1 MIYILKKIFIKLGK
15 KFNKE
20 MEQNLFVEIVKLNL
34 SSMLIQKELLLLIPV
49 IELIYI
55 QKKISKIIEKE
66 NLFK

>member
-20 MEQNLFVEIVKLNL
+20 MKQNLFVEIVKLNL

-55 QKKISKIIEKE
+55 QKKFQK
-66 NLFK
+66 

>member
-20 MEQNLFVEIVKLNL
+20 MKQNLFVEIVKLNL

>member
-20 MEQNLFVEIVKLNL
+20 MKQNLFVEIVKLNL

-55 QKKISKIIEKE
+55 KKKFQK
-66 NLFK
+66 

>member
-1 MIYILKKIFIKLGK
+1 
-15 KFNKE
+15 

-55 QKKISKIIEKE
+55 QK
-66 NLFK
+66 NFKNNRKRKFV

>member
-55 QKKISKIIEKE
+55 QKKFQK
-66 NLFK
+66 

>member
-1 MIYILKKIFIKLGK
+1 MK
-15 KFNKE
+15 
-20 MEQNLFVEIVKLNL
+20 QNLFVEIVKLNL

>member
-55 QKKISKIIEKE
+55 KKKFQK
-66 NLFK
+66 

>member
-1 MIYILKKIFIKLGK
+1 
-15 KFNKE
+15 

-55 QKKISKIIEKE
+55 QKKFQK
-66 NLFK
+66 